1 MNKLSRVNND
11 FNGFSQLIDL
21 YEENRDIYFE
31 TIDIDIE
38 FFFAANMC
46 APLAAILD
54 KFISNIPYETRPY
67 THSCKDCDKQPVLY

>member
-38 FFFAANMC
+38 FFLPQIC
-46 APLAAILD
+46 A
-54 KFISNIPYETRPY
+54 RR
-67 THSCKDCDKQPVLY
+67 